1 MNKKFR
7 NHTQNVVIYM
17 DEVTYTYIQSQI
29 NYIYSVIPVKT
40 NKVLTKAEATEWK
53 QK

>member
-1 MNKKFR
+1 
-7 NHTQNVVIYM
+7 M